1 MKALKDDIPKKVMV
15 STRAHQQEIIQQ
27 MKETKCWGCDLLSYH
42 ITQVE
47 THAYFKK
54 EMDGILKVL
63 SGGVDE
69 KENDFNI
76 RNSVLMEYKII
87 DSDLNLLY
95 KGKVA
100 AKADNIILCEFF
112 FSGYISVLTDCEL
125 LALLSVF
132 CLNEKAGGNVEDC
145 SKQYSE
151 NFTKASNFIYDETEK
166 LLAIEIEKGIVVE
179 DNTIEKRTN
188 YKFYEMVYD
197 WADQKS
203 FAEVIEESTIDEGI
217 VVKMIM
223 SVNRQRQRI
232 QEMATFVG
240 DNSLAER
247 VKGMQDLIIRGI
259 VRMQSL
265 YLEVEQEPP
274 RLNLQNEEI
283 ADFRYEESKI

>member
-1 MKALKDDIPKKVMV
+1 
-15 STRAHQQEIIQQ
+15 
-27 MKETKCWGCDLLSYH
+27 
-42 ITQVE
+42 
-47 THAYFKK
+47 
-54 EMDGILKVL
+54 
-63 SGGVDE
+63 
-69 KENDFNI
+69 
-76 RNSVLMEYKII
+76 
-87 DSDLNLLY
+87 
-95 KGKVA
+95 
-100 AKADNIILCEFF
+100 
-112 FSGYISVLTDCEL
+112 
-125 LALLSVF
+125 
-132 CLNEKAGGNVEDC
+132 
-145 SKQYSE
+145 
-151 NFTKASNFIYDETEK
+151 
-166 LLAIEIEKGIVVE
+166 
-179 DNTIEKRTN
+179 
-188 YKFYEMVYD
+188 MVYD